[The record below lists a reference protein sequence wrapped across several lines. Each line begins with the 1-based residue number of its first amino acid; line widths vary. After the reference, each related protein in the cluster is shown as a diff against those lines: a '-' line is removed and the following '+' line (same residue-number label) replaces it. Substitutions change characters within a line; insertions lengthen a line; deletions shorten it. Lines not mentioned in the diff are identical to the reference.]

1 MDRLL
6 SLVNEAA
13 LDEASQRPCDVGL
26 PRLNGVTATRLI
38 RKGSPRTRVLLF
50 TMHEDE
56 ETVYEALAAGARGY
70 LLKTEGD
77 QQLEEAITALGAG
90 RPYFSS
96 AVTQFLLDAS
106 LTERKRSLLESFT
119 TRELEVAQLIAEGYS
134 NKSIAR
140 QLAIEWSNRKRLA
153 PGVSTPAID
162 GLIARATAAGAG
174 AAKVCGAGGGGC
186 LVTMAPPDR
195 TAAIAEALAAGGAR
209 LLDFRIE
216 TDGLRVG

>member
-1 MDRLL
+1 MLRVLIADDHEIVRHGVRD
-6 SLVNEAA
+6 LVSAHSGWEVCGEAGDGQEAVA
-13 LDEASQRPCDVGL
+13 LALKTQPNVAVLDVGL

-140 QLAIEWSNRKRLA
+140 QLTISVKTVESHRAAVLRKA
-153 PGVSTPAID
+153 EVH
-162 GLIARATAAGAG
+162 TAAEF
-174 AAKVCGAGGGGC
+174 V
-186 LVTMAPPDR
+186 R
-195 TAAIAEALAAGGAR
+195 FAIRHNLIRA
-209 LLDFRIE
+209 
-216 TDGLRVG
+216 

>member
-1 MDRLL
+1 MLRVLIADDHEIVRHGVRD
-6 SLVNEAA
+6 LVSGHSGWEVCGEAA
-13 LDEASQRPCDVGL
+13 DGQEAVALALKTQPNVAVLDVGL

-140 QLAIEWSNRKRLA
+140 QLAISVKTVESHRAAVLRKA
-153 PGVSTPAID
+153 EVH
-162 GLIARATAAGAG
+162 TAAEF
-174 AAKVCGAGGGGC
+174 V
-186 LVTMAPPDR
+186 R
-195 TAAIAEALAAGGAR
+195 FAIRHNLIRA
-209 LLDFRIE
+209 
-216 TDGLRVG
+216 

>member
-1 MDRLL
+1 MLRVLIADDHEIVRHGVRD
-6 SLVNEAA
+6 LVSNHSGWEVCGEAA
-13 LDEASQRPCDVGL
+13 DGQEAVALALKTQPNVAVLDVGL

-140 QLAIEWSNRKRLA
+140 QLAISVKTVESHRAAVLRKA
-153 PGVSTPAID
+153 EVH
-162 GLIARATAAGAG
+162 TAAEF
-174 AAKVCGAGGGGC
+174 V
-186 LVTMAPPDR
+186 R
-195 TAAIAEALAAGGAR
+195 FAIRHNLIRA
-209 LLDFRIE
+209 
-216 TDGLRVG
+216 

>member
-1 MDRLL
+1 MLRVLIADDHEIVRHGVRD
-6 SLVNEAA
+6 LVNSHSGWEVCGEAA
-13 LDEASQRPCDVGL
+13 DGQEAVALALKTQPNVAVLDVGL

-140 QLAIEWSNRKRLA
+140 QLAISVKTVESHRAAVLRKA
-153 PGVSTPAID
+153 EVH
-162 GLIARATAAGAG
+162 TAAEF
-174 AAKVCGAGGGGC
+174 V
-186 LVTMAPPDR
+186 R
-195 TAAIAEALAAGGAR
+195 FAIRHNLIRA
-209 LLDFRIE
+209 
-216 TDGLRVG
+216 

>member
-1 MDRLL
+1 MLRVLIADDHEIVRHGVRD
-6 SLVNEAA
+6 LVNSHAGWEVCGEAA
-13 LDEASQRPCDVGL
+13 DGQDAVALALKTQPNVAVLDVGL

-140 QLAIEWSNRKRLA
+140 QLAISVKTVESPRAAVLRKA
-153 PGVSTPAID
+153 EVH
-162 GLIARATAAGAG
+162 TAAEF
-174 AAKVCGAGGGGC
+174 V
-186 LVTMAPPDR
+186 R
-195 TAAIAEALAAGGAR
+195 FAIRHNLIRA
-209 LLDFRIE
+209 
-216 TDGLRVG
+216 

>member
-1 MDRLL
+1 MLRVLIADDHEIVRHGVRD
-6 SLVNEAA
+6 LVSGHTGWEVCGEAA
-13 LDEASQRPCDVGL
+13 DGQDAVALALKTQPNVAVLDVGL

-77 QQLEEAITALGAG
+77 QQLEEAIAALGAG

-140 QLAIEWSNRKRLA
+140 QLAISVKTVESHRAAVLRKA
-153 PGVSTPAID
+153 EVH
-162 GLIARATAAGAG
+162 TAAEF
-174 AAKVCGAGGGGC
+174 V
-186 LVTMAPPDR
+186 R
-195 TAAIAEALAAGGAR
+195 FAIRHNLIRA
-209 LLDFRIE
+209 
-216 TDGLRVG
+216 

>member
-1 MDRLL
+1 MLRVLIADDHEIVRHGVRD
-6 SLVNEAA
+6 LVSGHAGWEVCGEAA
-13 LDEASQRPCDVGL
+13 DGQDAVALALKTQPNVAVLDVGL

-77 QQLEEAITALGAG
+77 QQLEEAIAALGAG

-140 QLAIEWSNRKRLA
+140 QLAISVKTVESHRAAVLRKA
-153 PGVSTPAID
+153 EVH
-162 GLIARATAAGAG
+162 TAAEF
-174 AAKVCGAGGGGC
+174 V
-186 LVTMAPPDR
+186 R
-195 TAAIAEALAAGGAR
+195 FAIRHNLIRA
-209 LLDFRIE
+209 
-216 TDGLRVG
+216 